1 MRRLGRLAVILVMV
15 VALAGF
21 MTLSAH
27 AGLMGPSV
35 TFNLT
40 NFAGGVTAI
49 TSTLNGPLTT
59 VGNVQVLSIQFPTG
73 GGGEW
78 DFFYFSTKPDG
89 PSPLP
94 LAANPNA
101 NWQIDALFTLS
112 QAVKFNGIEDQWTTG
127 GAIPPNGLGGTAVP
141 LASLTPSGF
150 INVAGVGPFGD
161 GYVNGFGTTGSPFS
175 DLIPSGPQDFPTFV
189 DPYSF
194 ANTNGGIPLDAN
206 GFNIALHFDPV
217 TPVPLPGT
225 LPLVLSGLGA
235 LVAWR
240 RRSA

>member
-1 MRRLGRLAVILVMV
+1 MRRLGRPVVILTML

-40 NFAGGVTAI
+40 NFPGASSITATLGGGL
-49 TSTLNGPLTT
+49 ST
-59 VGNVQVLSIQFPTG
+59 VGDVQVFIAQVPTG

-78 DFFYFSTKPDG
+78 DDFFFSTVSGAPIG
-89 PSPLP
+89 V
-94 LAANPNA
+94 NPA
-101 NWQIDALFTLS
+101 LLWQINALFTLT

-127 GAIPPNGLGGTAVP
+127 GFAGTPVP
-141 LASLTPSGF
+141 LADLKPGF
-150 INVAGVGPFGD
+150 INFPGTGPLGD
-161 GYVNGFGTTGSPFS
+161 GYVNGFGTTGFPFTN
-175 DLIPSGPQDFPTFV
+175 LIGAGPQDFPTFV

-194 ANTNGGIPLDAN
+194 ANTGGGIPLDAN

-235 LVAWR
+235 LVVWR